1 MEKTLSLKFVRSW
14 RNFTI
19 LAALGLTTAMAEY
32 QIKVEEK
39 APPADVTESI
49 LGTLQS
55 KAVRLFDGD
64 KPVYDFW
71 FRKEVPLKSKPE
83 SPGKSLDA
91 IRETTLVGL
100 AIAHGNPRD
109 YKDNDLLK
117 GACTMRL
124 GIQPEDG
131 DHLGTSEFPY
141 YLVLIPVK
149 HDQEA
154 NGITRYKQMVKASGR
169 ETTTDHPVIL
179 SLWPVSSDNAEAPKL
194 TEPAP
199 DHKGIRIAVPGKVRD
214 SEQTT
219 TIVFDLVFKGKGHF

>member
-1 MEKTLSLKFVRSW
+1 MDNNQFNKLARLLRSVA
-14 RNFTI
+14 F
-19 LAALGLTTAMAEY
+19 LAAFGITTVMAEN

-39 APPADVTESI
+39 APPTDVPESI
-49 LGTLQS
+49 LATLQS

-71 FRKEVPLKSKPE
+71 FRKEVPLRSKPE
-83 SPGKSLDA
+83 SPRKSLDA

-100 AIAHGNPRD
+100 AVAHGNPRD

-169 ETTTDHPVIL
+169 ETSTDHPVIL
-179 SLWPVSSDNAEAPKL
+179 SLWPVPSATAEAPKL

-199 DHKGIRIAVPGKVRD
+199 DHKSIRISVPGKVRD